1 MQNTGPQRSGA
12 ARKRGEV
19 DAARSVPDPQR
30 GPNAAAGMQ
39 RRSAAYQIPRIGC
52 SLFQLANT
60 FGLFFAACA
69 LMYVGVGYGF
79 WFALLLLPI
88 AALALVRIFIIQ
100 HDCGHGSFFRRR
112 WANHLTGAV
121 CSLVTLTPYASWR
134 RQHAGHHVV
143 WNDLDE
149 RYRGVDIYSSTV
161 TVDEYLAYSRRRQ
174 NWYRF
179 TRNPIVA
186 NLLLPPLIFLVLYR
200 FPFDSPKAWRVERA
214 GVHATNAG
222 IATVV
227 LGLCFALGFAEV
239 GLVQLPVIALASIV
253 GVWLFSIQHRF
264 ERTLWTGREQWDY
277 AEASVRGS
285 SYLALPPILR
295 WFTGNIGYHHVHH
308 LNPGIPNYRLRAC
321 HEAEDGL
328 QAAPVLTLWTALRQ
342 WRFVLWD
349 TDLGRMVEAPQRPAR
364 T

>member
-1 MQNTGPQRSGA
+1 MVTGRELPVGRNARAGRCSGPAGRGAIEGVQRRSGA
-12 ARKRGEV
+12 
-19 DAARSVPDPQR
+19 
-30 GPNAAAGMQ
+30 
-39 RRSAAYQIPRIGC
+39 YQHPRIKS

-60 FGLFFAACA
+60 FGLFFAACG
-69 LMYVGVGYGF
+69 LMHAGVDHGL
-79 WFALLLLPI
+79 WFVLLLLPV
-88 AALALVRIFIIQ
+88 AALALVRVFIIQ

-112 WANHLTGAV
+112 WANHLTGIV

-134 RQHAGHHVV
+134 RQHAGHHLV
-143 WNDLDE
+143 WNDLDD
-149 RYRGVDIYSSTV
+149 RGRGADIYSSMV
-161 TVDEYLAYSRRRQ
+161 TVDEYLAYSRLRR

-186 NLLLPPLIFLVLYR
+186 NLVLPPLIFLVLYR
-200 FPFDSPKAWRVERA
+200 FPFDAPKAWRVERA
-214 GVHATNAG
+214 GVHATNGA
-222 IATVV
+222 IAVIV
-227 LGLCFALGFAEV
+227 LALCFALGFAEV

-264 ERTLWTGREQWDY
+264 EQALWTRHERWDY
-277 AEASVRGS
+277 AEASVLGS

-308 LNPGIPNYRLRAC
+308 LNPRIPNYRLRAC

-328 QAAPVLTLWTALRQ
+328 RAAPVLTLRTALRQ

-349 TDLGRMVEAPQRPAR
+349 PELGRMVELPK
-364 T
+364 